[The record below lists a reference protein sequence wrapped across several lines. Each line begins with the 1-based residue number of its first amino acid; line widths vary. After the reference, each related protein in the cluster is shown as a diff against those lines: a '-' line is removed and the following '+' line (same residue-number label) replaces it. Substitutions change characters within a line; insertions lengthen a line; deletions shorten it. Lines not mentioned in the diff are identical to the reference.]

1 MLSSS
6 LARTR
11 RASSALAVAAVLL
24 AGCAVPAPQPTTP
37 PSPSASETPATG
49 LAEAFAAQLEQAGVP
64 GGVLAV
70 RTGDETLSFPV
81 GVADAEGTP
90 VSEETLF
97 AYRSITKSFVVTAL
111 LQLAGDAALDLDA
124 PSPAPVPGVPDTATL
139 RQLAA
144 MVSGVPN
151 YSAQPGLATA
161 ISAEPDRS
169 FTDDDLF
176 ALVEGLGE
184 VFAPGT
190 GYEYSN
196 TNTLLIGR
204 AIESATGQP
213 WADVVLER
221 VAGPLLLDSVT
232 YPGDAPEPPEDAASP
247 FQLDTDGAP
256 PEALPW
262 VRASAFSAAGGL
274 WGTASDLAAWAEA
287 LGTGA
292 LLRPE
297 TFEQRL
303 AAFGP
308 TTADPQSPY
317 YDAYGLGI
325 GRIGD
330 WIGHT
335 GNGLGYQ
342 ALAMHDPASGIS
354 VAIVLNA
361 TGADGDLPAHMLE
374 ALEPEILAG

>member
-24 AGCAVPAPQPTTP
+24 AGCAAPAPQPTTP

-247 FQLDTDGAP
+247 FQLDPDGA
-256 PEALPW
+256 
-262 VRASAFSAAGGL
+262 
-274 WGTASDLAAWAEA
+274 ASDLAAWAEA